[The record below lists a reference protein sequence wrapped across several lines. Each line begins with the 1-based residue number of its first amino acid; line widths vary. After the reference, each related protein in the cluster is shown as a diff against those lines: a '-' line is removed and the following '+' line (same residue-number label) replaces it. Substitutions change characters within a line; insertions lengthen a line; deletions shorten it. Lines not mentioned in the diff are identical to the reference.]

1 MCVCDA
7 QKGIVNMKD
16 DNKYYVLRKK
26 AVPEVLLKVVEVKKL
41 LESDVNLSIQEATE
55 RMGLSRSSF
64 YKYKDDIFLF
74 HDNARGRTLTFV
86 MQMNDEPG
94 LLSKVLKLI
103 AEYNLNILTIH
114 QAIPINGVATIT
126 MSIEVRPD
134 AKDISDMI
142 DDIKSRQGI
151 YSVNMLGSE

>member
-1 MCVCDA
+1 M
-7 QKGIVNMKD
+7 
-16 DNKYYVLRKK
+16 
-26 AVPEVLLKVVEVKKL
+26 
-41 LESDVNLSIQEATE
+41 
-55 RMGLSRSSF
+55 
-64 YKYKDDIFLF
+64 
-74 HDNARGRTLTFV
+74 TFV

>member
-1 MCVCDA
+1 
-7 QKGIVNMKD
+7 MKD

-103 AEYNLNILTIH
+103 AEFLL
-114 QAIPINGVATIT
+114 
-126 MSIEVRPD
+126 ME
-134 AKDISDMI
+134 
-142 DDIKSRQGI
+142 
-151 YSVNMLGSE
+151 